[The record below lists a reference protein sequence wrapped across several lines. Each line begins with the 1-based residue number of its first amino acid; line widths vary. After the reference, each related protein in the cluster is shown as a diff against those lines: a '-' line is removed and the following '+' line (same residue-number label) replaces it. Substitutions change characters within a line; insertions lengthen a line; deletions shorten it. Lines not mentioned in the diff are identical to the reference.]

1 MIQKQDLRSPQNA
14 PWTPRSAAMTM
25 GSFSVR
31 SAVVRTSARW
41 DKSACVTRKSLPGFA
56 DFFFLPFTKKT
67 FLCDAYVESWNE
79 CFWWLLVTFAKTC
92 GGQRGRR
99 ALLGTACVMPPE
111 YKQYHSESLLICLS
125 VSGGMELLNGTNFDK
140 QIQLIIS
147 TDCASSLHHTARTAW
162 YHSASLS
169 VDQAF
174 WNFFVVHR
182 NSYLI
187 LSWYLARGVLL
198 IFFSTSK
205 LMQTVALTW
214 EDCSMSW

>member
-56 DFFFLPFTKKT
+56 DSFFFLLFTKKT
-67 FLCDAYVESWNE
+67 FLCDAYVESWNV
-79 CFWWLLVTFAKTC
+79 CFWWLLATFAKTC

-99 ALLGTACVMPPE
+99 ALVGTACVMPPE
-111 YKQYHSESLLICLS
+111 YKQYHCESLLSCLS

-140 QIQLIIS
+140 QIQLDHFDRLCLFATSYSKNCLVSFSIVERWS
-147 TDCASSLHHTARTAW
+147 GLLKLLCCAL
-162 YHSASLS
+162 
-169 VDQAF
+169 
-174 WNFFVVHR
+174 
-182 NSYLI
+182 
-187 LSWYLARGVLL
+187 
-198 IFFSTSK
+198 
-205 LMQTVALTW
+205 
-214 EDCSMSW
+214 